1 MSIVAEFTIGADGFA
16 LAETF
21 RAVPDARIE
30 AERVA
35 THSREWVMPFCWMTG
50 GDEAAF
56 TDALEN
62 DPTVDSCRIIEADDG
77 TTLYNIHW
85 SDRIESL
92 IDEIIDQHGI
102 VLEASGGDG
111 TWFLRLRF
119 LTRDQ
124 LRDFQAH
131 FAHRSPEFEVH
142 RIIEPSEPRQLEYG
156 LTPDQL
162 EVLRL
167 TLERGYFRVPRETSL
182 ATISESLDISQNAT
196 SQRIRRGL
204 EALLENTLEING
216 DGDRVGRNP

>member
-35 THSREWVMPFCWMTG
+35 THSREWVMPFCWMAG

-62 DPTVDSCRIIEADDG
+62 DPTVDRCQIVETTDE
-77 TTLYNIHW
+77 TTLYNIRW
-85 SDRIESL
+85 ADEVGSL

-111 TWFLRLRF
+111 AWFFRLRF
-119 LTRDQ
+119 LTRAQ
-124 LRDFQAH
+124 LSDFQAH
-131 FAHRSPEFEVH
+131 FNEQGPEFEVH

-167 TLERGYFRVPRETSL
+167 TLEQGYFRVPRETSL
-182 ATISESLDISQNAT
+182 ATISDSLGISQNAT
-196 SQRIRRGL
+196 SQRVRRGL
-204 EALLENTLEING
+204 EALLENTLEIKG
-216 DGDRVGRNP
+216 DGERIGRNP